1 MKGLM
6 NIRFIFLVLLGLFL
20 SSTLLQNVYAQGTK
34 KNRVRLKA
42 EYVKI
47 MDDASYLEIKASS
60 KVNKK
65 NVDVSHI
72 ELSVSSET
80 EDDEINLGTVS
91 TNMHGKTQFVIKNL
105 NDIQSDST
113 KTYNFK
119 ISFKGNDTFKKASK
133 SISIKDA
140 TIKAGIITKDSI
152 NYISATL
159 SDTVKDS
166 LLADELVDVQIQRLF
181 RPLKIGKEFNS
192 TDNTGTVIVPI
203 EEGIPGVDGNLTLEV
218 VLKDH
223 DEYGTVKVLVN
234 APLGTPIVDESTFD
248 ERTLWSP
255 RNKTPIFILIFTNIL
270 IFSIGGI
277 ILYLIIN
284 LFKINK
290 S

>member
-91 TNMHGKTQFVIKNL
+91 TNMHGKTRFVIKNL

-113 KTYNFK
+113 NTYNFN
-119 ISFKGNDTFKKASK
+119 ISFKGNDVFKKASK

>member
-1 MKGLM
+1 MKGPM
-6 NIRFIFLVLLGLFL
+6 NIRFIFLVLLGVFL
-20 SSTLLQNVYAQGTK
+20 SSTLLQNVHAQETK

-91 TNMHGKTQFVIKNL
+91 TNMHGKTRFVIKNL

-113 KTYNFK
+113 NTYNFN
-119 ISFKGNDTFKKASK
+119 ISFKGNDVFKKASK

-166 LLADELVDVQIQRLF
+166 LLTDELVDVQIQRLF

>member
-6 NIRFIFLVLLGLFL
+6 NIRFIFLVVLGLFL

-91 TNMHGKTQFVIKNL
+91 TNMHGKTRFVIKNL

-113 KTYNFK
+113 NTYNFN
-119 ISFKGNDTFKKASK
+119 ISFKGNDVFKKASK

-166 LLADELVDVQIQRLF
+166 LLTDELVDVQIQRLF

-218 VLKDH
+218 VLMDH
-223 DEYGTVKVLVN
+223 DEYGTVKALVN

-248 ERTLWSP
+248 DRTMWSP
-255 RNKTPIFILIFTNIL
+255 KNKTPLFLLIFTNLL
-270 IFSIGGI
+270 IFGIWGI
-277 ILYLIIN
+277 ILYLIIK

>member
-1 MKGLM
+1 MKGPM
-6 NIRFIFLVLLGLFL
+6 NIRFIFLVVLGVFL
-20 SSTLLQNVYAQGTK
+20 SSTVLHNVYAQGAK
-34 KNRVRLKA
+34 KNKVRLKA

-47 MDDASYLEIKASS
+47 IDDASYLEIKASS
-60 KVNKK
+60 KINKQ

-72 ELSVSSET
+72 ELSITSET

-166 LLADELVDVQIQRLF
+166 LLTDELVDVQIQRLF

-203 EEGIPGVDGNLTLEV
+203 EEGIPGVDGILTLEV

-223 DEYGTVKVLVN
+223 DDYGTVKALVN

-248 ERTLWSP
+248 DRTMWSP
-255 RNKTPIFILIFTNIL
+255 KNKTPLFLLIFTNLL
-270 IFSIGGI
+270 IFGIWGI
-277 ILYLIIN
+277 IVYLIFK

>member
-6 NIRFIFLVLLGLFL
+6 NIRFIFLVVLGLFL

-91 TNMHGKTQFVIKNL
+91 TNMHGKTRFVIKNL

-113 KTYNFK
+113 NTYNFN
-119 ISFKGNDTFKKASK
+119 ISFKGNDVFKKASK

-140 TIKAGIITKDSI
+140 TIKAAIITKDSI

-166 LLADELVDVQIQRLF
+166 LLTDELVDVQIQRLF

>member
-1 MKGLM
+1 MKGPM
-6 NIRFIFLVLLGLFL
+6 NIRFIFLVLLGVFL
-20 SSTLLQNVYAQGTK
+20 SSTLLQNVHAQETK

-91 TNMHGKTQFVIKNL
+91 TNMHGKTRFVIKNL

-113 KTYNFK
+113 NTYNFN
-119 ISFKGNDTFKKASK
+119 ISFKGNDAFKKASK

-166 LLADELVDVQIQRLF
+166 LLTDELVDVQIQRLF

-223 DEYGTVKVLVN
+223 DEYGTVKALVN